1 MLVTGFLKNWELDE
15 TCDKVNISAKA
26 KFLTVLMVTF
36 HDNKQA
42 LYNIFQYVLTTLNS
56 PQNSITITIQAKL
69 LWTLETA
76 KEAKLTLSSSQH
88 MRIVSGWNAICLLE
102 NLRTSKHFKYYFTV
116 TEGFSFLCY
125 CFTKIE
131 AQFSPSWVSFL
142 QRDIILF
149 PLAMTC

>member
-1 MLVTGFLKNWELDE
+1 
-15 TCDKVNISAKA
+15 
-26 KFLTVLMVTF
+26 MVTF

-88 MRIVSGWNAICLLE
+88 MRIVSG
-102 NLRTSKHFKYYFTV
+102 
-116 TEGFSFLCY
+116 
-125 CFTKIE
+125 
-131 AQFSPSWVSFL
+131 
-142 QRDIILF
+142 
-149 PLAMTC
+149 